1 MFVLLVPAQLFQY
14 IRMYIV
20 VVVGVD
26 WKDTCVCVH
35 AWGSTVLPLP
45 ALCLPQHPT
54 FPPVP
59 HPAPPWE
66 AALHCCHQWTVV
78 MRVRIF
84 SNLTLLHCDGGSEA
98 ICMRVMCVCVL
109 TCVCVVAECT
119 SVPSTVRAP
128 VVPIVYL

>member
-1 MFVLLVPAQLFQY
+1 MFVLLVPAQLFKY

-54 FPPVP
+54 LPAVP
-59 HPAPPWE
+59 RHHPAPPWE
-66 AALHCCHQWTVV
+66 AALHCCHQWTLV

-84 SNLTLLHCDGGSEA
+84 SNLTLLHCDVGSEA
-98 ICMRVMCVCVL
+98 ICMHVVCAYVCVCVHM
-109 TCVCVVAECT
+109 CVW
-119 SVPSTVRAP
+119 
-128 VVPIVYL
+128 